1 MLDDTNREYY
11 SRESKYSHSHSRA
24 NTLTDFD
31 IDRSKIR
38 KNMVEG
44 SRRSSS
50 RRRGTS
56 SIRSGKYSSSSK
68 KYLEDTP
75 SRYIEN
81 AVVAFEEFGEAQ
93 SALKLY
99 EFRDKIRSREKL
111 KRNVVI
117 KIEVSFF
124 KYGGSEIR
132 NQKYCDG
139 IFSILSKLTNS
150 QNILGWICFH
160 SGYSSPPRPVAPE
173 DKETM

>member
-117 KIEVSFF
+117 KIEVSFLSMGDQ
-124 KYGGSEIR
+124 KSEIR
-132 NQKYCDG
+132 
-139 IFSILSKLTNS
+139 SIVMGSFRFYLNLL
-150 QNILGWICFH
+150 ILKTF
-160 SGYSSPPRPVAPE
+160 
-173 DKETM
+173 